1 VAGVY
6 GRIEAGATL
15 ADCLWR
21 YNVLGYAPV
30 RANRSEIGSEV
41 YVTEGRNCILIL
53 TLAVV
58 AVLLLGC
65 SGAETPTP
73 DPTATVPL
81 STPTPT
87 IGTAEPTVAPT
98 VTPTPPAASRPA
110 PTSEPPTSL
119 CAGLSGE
126 IEVQVLVGPAE
137 AVGLE
142 PTAVGTVPFAVTTD
156 QAPFA
161 VQGGGDISYAD
172 VLVERWGTYDVT
184 LDLQTTLTGECVGE
198 ADAPALQLVL
208 QMSGQQMVK
217 VEAEGFQGE
226 YPWSGETSL
235 DLTFPLVE
243 GATAQ
248 GEGWVLVL
256 HLPGA

>member
-1 VAGVY
+1 M
-6 GRIEAGATL
+6 
-15 ADCLWR
+15 
-21 YNVLGYAPV
+21 
-30 RANRSEIGSEV
+30 GSEV
-41 YVTEGRNCILIL
+41 EVTGRRSCILIL
-53 TLAVV
+53 TLAIVV
-58 AVLLLGC
+58 VPLLGC
-65 SGAETPTP
+65 SGADTPTP
-73 DPTATVPL
+73 SPTATLLPA
-81 STPTPT
+81 TPTPT
-87 IGTAEPTVAPT
+87 VATAAPTSAPT

-110 PTSEPPTSL
+110 PTSEPPTSP

-142 PTAVGTVPFAVTTD
+142 PTAVGAVPFAVTTD

-172 VLVERWGTYDVT
+172 VLVEKWGTYDVT

-208 QMSGQQMVK
+208 QMSGEQMVK

-235 DLTFPLVE
+235 DLTFPLLE